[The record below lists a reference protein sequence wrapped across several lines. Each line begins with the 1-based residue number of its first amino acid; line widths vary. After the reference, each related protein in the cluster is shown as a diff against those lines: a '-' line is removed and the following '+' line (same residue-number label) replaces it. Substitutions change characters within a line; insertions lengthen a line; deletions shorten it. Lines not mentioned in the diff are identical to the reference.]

1 MSDDDQPGPAW
12 GGWDTPARDEPR
24 MKAVQSMD
32 TMTRNALERAMVLAG
47 DRGNAADR
55 AVRFGELEAFAGQIQ
70 QLFTV
75 PIRELTGLIADPA
88 LLFRNAGLSPP
99 EIVEALPETDNF
111 AGRLVFLTTD
121 SKLYRHTGS
130 PAGADGFS
138 LEVDGADIDNGT
150 ITGDKIVANTI
161 TGGLLAT
168 SGIITQAAQIGN
180 AVISTAAIQ
189 DGAITNA
196 LIQNGAITNAKIQNG
211 AITNAKI
218 ENLAVTNAKVANGA
232 ITNAKFSGTLQSD
245 NYNSSQGWLIDKGG
259 NAIFNTLTLRN
270 GIVGGNALADLAVA
284 AAKLAN
290 GAVATPKIQD
300 LAVDTIKIANGGVSR
315 LRDVTGIDFTTTS
328 FSFVTAASISFSPF
342 STNSSLIINC
352 SGVINASGGDPPY
365 EIEIQWRGNRI
376 GGSFQMGN
384 TPSNTEQYNFSI
396 IIPITTTSSS
406 TLSVRLRRP
415 DGSGI
420 SARFQGTL
428 SCVEVQK

>member
-138 LEVDGADIDNGT
+138 VEVDGADIDNGT

-196 LIQNGAITNAKIQNG
+196 LIQNGAITNAKI
-211 AITNAKI
+211 

-232 ITNAKFSGTLQSD
+232 ITNAKISGTLQSD

-376 GGSFQMGN
+376 GGSFQMG
-384 TPSNTEQYNFSI
+384 SALAAGDAERYNFSV